1 MVPPQGVVAVARQQA
16 SKARRGWVKHRN
28 RRSKARAQRQGGDSR
43 PRMDHCSATGKVRYR
58 SEQEAVRILAHA
70 VSSKSER
77 RREQRFY
84 RCSHCR
90 GYHLTSQP
98 YRSK

>member
-1 MVPPQGVVAVARQQA
+1 MQPWEVVTVARQQA
-16 SKARRGWVKHRN
+16 SKSRRGWVKARN
-28 RRSKARAQRQGGDSR
+28 RKSKARSQHKDRDTR

-58 SEQEAVRILAHA
+58 SEQEAIRILAHA

-84 RCSHCR
+84 RCSYCR

-98 YRSK
+98 YRNK

>member
-1 MVPPQGVVAVARQQA
+1 MVPPREVMAVARQQA

-28 RRSKARAQRQGGDSR
+28 RRSKAREQRQGGDR
-43 PRMDHCSATGKVRYR
+43 PRMDHCSATGKVRYG